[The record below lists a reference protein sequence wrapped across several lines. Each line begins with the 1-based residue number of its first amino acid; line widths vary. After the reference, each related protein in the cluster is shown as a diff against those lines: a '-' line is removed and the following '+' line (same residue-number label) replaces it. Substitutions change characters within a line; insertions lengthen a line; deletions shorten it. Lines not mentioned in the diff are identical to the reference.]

1 MNFKVYYNILLLA
14 LNFSL
19 IHGIDPD
26 PRESRLH
33 LDDCL
38 ISQFG
43 ESPTFDALIAVIGNS
58 SYEKIIDAFIQCP
71 SQMLEIDCSINYDGL
86 IMFLSQSDKMRPFFS
101 ALRNIP
107 SCSITSKS
115 ESILYQFYSLS
126 FIFDIPVN
134 LYADLLKRDALF
146 YFMAITTKAKL
157 CKTAKCR
164 SWMSDLMME
173 FIAFL
178 EHNPSQPYMDVGFS
192 VNYMKLVIELLNYE
206 SISDEAIKPFAMN
219 SIVIYALDFNRY
231 DIAEKASENCEP
243 MSYDLVIQLIRFDHV
258 GTGEYYENA
267 ARTYKITRKLLATED
282 ERKQFDDYINNNF
295 IIS

>member
-1 MNFKVYYNILLLA
+1 MNFRVYWSILLLA
-14 LNFSL
+14 LKFSL
-19 IHGIDPD
+19 VYGIDPE
-26 PRESRLH
+26 PREPKVH
-33 LDDCL
+33 LDTCL

-43 ESPTFDALIAVIGNS
+43 ETPTFDALITIIGNS

-71 SQMLEIDCSINYDGL
+71 IQMLEIECRINVDGL
-86 IMFLSQSDKMRPFFS
+86 IIALSQSDKMRPFFS

-107 SCSITSKS
+107 SSRITGK
-115 ESILYQFYSLS
+115 IGTIIYQFYSLA

-134 LYADLLKRDALF
+134 LYGDLLKRDAFF

-164 SWMSDLMME
+164 SWMSDLMKE
-173 FIAFL
+173 FIKFL
-178 EHNPSQPYMDVGFS
+178 EHNPSQPYLDVGFS
-192 VNYMKLVIELLNYE
+192 VNYMKLVIELVNYE

-231 DIAEKASENCEP
+231 DVAEKASENCEP
-243 MSYDLVIQLIRFDHV
+243 MSYDLVIQLIRFNHA
-258 GTGEYYENA
+258 GTGEYFENA
-267 ARTYKITRKLLATED
+267 ARSYKITRKLLATED

-295 IIS
+295 LIS